1 MTEKRYFINS
11 EQNIEDKISG
21 VILYDFSQIADQLN
35 EYDESFYQLFTEH
48 SELQVK
54 NKWLKQENKRLRG
67 IIELNNQLDH
77 IDYLEKQNERLKERI
92 TELASNDKIV
102 FMNEQDYE
110 IF

>member
-1 MTEKRYFINS
+1 MTKKRFYP
-11 EQNIEDKISG
+11 EGKYVMQYGEVY
-21 VILYDFSQIADQLN
+21 VICNGEHSADVVATALN
-35 EYDESFYQLFTEH
+35 ELLE
-48 SELQVK
+48 K
-54 NKWLKQENKRLRG
+54 NKRLKQENKHLRR
-67 IIELNNQLDH
+67 IVESNNQLDH